1 MNQDIA
7 FLESV
12 VDEMVGL
19 LKMLSHL
26 VAGHVKGMEGPVVH
40 LQVRGV
46 GDPEH
51 GGGCEDCDTKR
62 GGTGSDVF
70 IFEEVI
76 IGGGIVVAEPELGA
90 ELFGAVDDVHGW
102 VGLEGATVEHGC

>member
-40 LQVRGV
+40 L
-46 GDPEH
+46 
-51 GGGCEDCDTKR
+51 
-62 GGTGSDVF
+62 
-70 IFEEVI
+70 
-76 IGGGIVVAEPELGA
+76 
-90 ELFGAVDDVHGW
+90 
-102 VGLEGATVEHGC
+102 